1 MSIAHSISVQNLSL
15 LIILVY
21 DLYISLNLDNVCI
34 IYLSWA
40 SHRQTLGL
48 APVREEPGLRI
59 DLRVSS
65 ETKDAFLLTLL

>member
-21 DLYISLNLDNVCI
+21 DLYISLNLHNVCI

-40 SHRQTLGL
+40 SRRQTLGL
-48 APVREEPGLRI
+48 APIWEEAGLRI
-59 DLRVSS
+59 DLKVS
-65 ETKDAFLLTLL
+65 